1 MSKRMKTPHAVIAA
15 VRDDAG
21 FKAVSLHKQDDAMEI
36 QWARCSGSD
45 GTTWESFAAECG
57 LGTGSQAGRSSG
69 SATAVAVGL
78 DASAV
83 AFYRVNA
90 PHVGREETDSIVRMQ
105 AESLLPLPPSQIE
118 VAWRALPSNNGNM
131 EVTIAAARRDYLR
144 RFADD
149 TRSFRPETILP
160 ACEGTARTW
169 YDLFSERERQA
180 LVISIGT
187 RNTQV
192 CVVVNGALTNA
203 AVLDI
208 GMDDLAAIEDGA
220 LASSEAMEVT
230 ERFAQDIRSVL
241 TSFQWS
247 ESAAWPMLVLSDGS
261 ARIDRVVAALN
272 GAGLEVKAS
281 LPKPQTLGMP
291 TGLDQSELYEYRA
304 PLGLALMML
313 EGTAEPLDLFRRM
326 NQADEEEKAKSI
338 WRSTVLAGVV
348 AAIMLV
354 VLVVTWCVGDVM
366 TERRL
371 SALVAQPEFEQAR
384 ERQTLLK
391 TVARHRPDMLDLF
404 TEVSAGENSGI
415 VLDTLHFKKG
425 QKVTINGRADN
436 MEQMWKYQEN
446 LLDRKDIKDVEILS
460 NTQDAK
466 TKKIK
471 FTMEFHYRN
480 FTTKKAML

>member
-15 VRDDAG
+15 VRDDTG
-21 FKAVSLHKQDDAMEI
+21 FKAVALHKRSDTVEI

-45 GTTWESFAAECG
+45 GATWESFAAECG
-57 LGTGSQAGRSSG
+57 LDGRSQAGRSSG
-69 SATAVAVGL
+69 GSSAAVAVGL

-83 AFYRVNA
+83 AFYRIDA

-144 RFADD
+144 RFAAD

-180 LVISIGT
+180 LVISIGA
-187 RNTQV
+187 RNTQLS
-192 CVVVNGALTNA
+192 VVVNGSVTNA
-203 AVLDI
+203 AMLDI
-208 GMDDLAAIEDGA
+208 GMTDLAVIEGGA

-241 TSFQWS
+241 ASFQWS

-261 ARIDRVVAALN
+261 AMIDRVVAALN
-272 GAGLEVKAS
+272 GAGLEVKES

-291 TGLDQSELYEYRA
+291 TGLGTNEVYEYRA
-304 PLGLALMML
+304 PLGLALIIL
-313 EGTAEPLDLFRRM
+313 DGAAAEPLDLFGRM
-326 NQADEEEKAKSI
+326 NRADEEEKAKST
-338 WRSTVLAGVV
+338 WRSTVLAGIVAVV
-348 AAIMLV
+348 MLV
-354 VLVVTWCVGDVM
+354 VLLATWCVGDVI

-371 SALVAQPEFEQAR
+371 GALVAQPEFKQAR
-384 ERQTLLK
+384 DRQTLLK

-404 TEVSAGENSGI
+404 AEVSGGREQRHRARHAPFQEGPEGYRQRAGRQHG
-415 VLDTLHFKKG
+415 
-425 QKVTINGRADN
+425 A
-436 MEQMWKYQEN
+436 
-446 LLDRKDIKDVEILS
+446 DVEIS
-460 NTQDAK
+460 GESARPQGHQGRGNPQQYSGCQDQ
-466 TKKIK
+466 
-471 FTMEFHYRN
+471 ED
-480 FTTKKAML
+480 